1 MKMKV
6 FFAGLFSIASTLAFA
21 QAEVES
27 TEVNQ
32 AYQEEME
39 EQYNPNSINPIPLYE
54 QHFKVRVWRS
64 IDLAEKQNKGFFAKN
79 GEISKLLMDAI
90 LSGELPDIYT
100 HDSLTTKMSK
110 EDFIK
115 GLQQQDAT
123 EYPAWDPAKDFYTE
137 DIITY
142 NGKNYRALN
151 DSRGANP
158 ETSTN
163 DWAATQEGK
172 ALSFTASDVSN
183 LVIVEDVIFD
193 RRRSRLYYDIQG
205 IQLVVPGSKN
215 AQTGFNKPLGWLKFR
230 DVEKLFRAHPKK
242 AVWFNRQNTAQNKN
256 FADAFLLRLFW
267 GPIYKVQNPDDESIL
282 DTYLAN
288 GRPYREA
295 VWAGEWEEIK
305 MMEKEHNLWEF

>member
-6 FFAGLFSIASTLAFA
+6 FFAGLFTVASTMAFA

-32 AYQEEME
+32 AFQEEME
-39 EQYNPNSINPIPLYE
+39 EQYNPNSINPIALYE
-54 QHFKVRVWRS
+54 QHYKVRLWRS
-64 IDLAEKQNKGFFAKN
+64 VDLAEKQNKGFFAKN
-79 GEISKLLMDAI
+79 GEITKLLMDAV
-90 LSGELPDIYT
+90 LSGELVNVYAS
-100 HDSLTTKMSK
+100 DSLTTKLSK
-110 EDFIK
+110 DDFIK
-115 GLQQQDAT
+115 GLEQQASN
-123 EYPAWDPAKDFYTE
+123 EYPTWNPTQDFYTE
-137 DIITY
+137 DIVTY

-151 DSRGANP
+151 DSRGSNP
-158 ETSTN
+158 ET
-163 DWAATQEGK
+163 ATDNWGVTSEGK
-172 ALSFTASDVSN
+172 ALNFLASDVSN
-183 LVIVEDVIFD
+183 LTLVEDVIFD
-193 RRRSRLYYDIQG
+193 RRRSRVYYDIQA
-205 IQLVVPGSKN
+205 IELVIPGSKN
-215 AQTGFNKPLGWLKFR
+215 AQTGFNKSLGWLSYK

-256 FADAFLLRLFW
+256 FADAFLLRFFW
-267 GPIYKVQNPDDESIL
+267 GPIIKVQNPDNESLL

>member
-1 MKMKV
+1 MKV
-6 FFAGLFSIASTLAFA
+6 IFAGLFSVASTLAFA

-32 AYQEEME
+32 AFQEEME

-54 QHFKVRVWRS
+54 QHYKVRLWRS
-64 IDLAEKQNKGFFAKN
+64 IDLAEKQNKGFFSKN

-90 LSGELPDIYT
+90 VSGELVDVYT
-100 HDSLTTKMSK
+100 SDSLTTKMSK
-110 EDFIK
+110 DDFMK
-115 GLQQQDAT
+115 GLEQQQSQ
-123 EYPAWDPAKDFYTE
+123 EYPVWNPTQDFYTD
-137 DIITY
+137 DIVTY

-151 DSRGANP
+151 DSKGSNP
-158 ETSTN
+158 ETSTDN
-163 DWAATQEGK
+163 WAATSEGK
-172 ALSFTASDVSN
+172 ALNFLASDVSN
-183 LVIVEDVIFD
+183 LTLMEDVIFD
-193 RRRSRLYYDIQG
+193 RRRSRVYYDIQA
-205 IQLVVPGSKN
+205 IELVIPGSKN
-215 AQTGFNKPLGWLKFR
+215 SQTGFNKSLGWLKYK
-230 DVEKLFRAHPKK
+230 DIEKIFRAHPKK

-267 GPIYKVQNPDDESIL
+267 GPINKVQNPDNENLL
-282 DTYLAN
+282 DIYLAN